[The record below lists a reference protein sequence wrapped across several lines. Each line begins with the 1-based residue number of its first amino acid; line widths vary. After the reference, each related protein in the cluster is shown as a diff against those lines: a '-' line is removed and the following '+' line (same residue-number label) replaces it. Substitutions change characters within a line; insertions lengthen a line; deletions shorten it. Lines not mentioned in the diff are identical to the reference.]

1 MRRLL
6 ADIIPGDTDKPNVCS
21 DNYAMLGEPLST
33 EKLATDAVL
42 YHETTDVVNF
52 LNIFGN
58 YYFTHV
64 IKKYISNIIAFLFFN
79 FLI

>member
-1 MRRLL
+1 
-6 ADIIPGDTDKPNVCS
+6 
-21 DNYAMLGEPLST
+21 MLGEPLST

-58 YYFTHV
+58 YYF
-64 IKKYISNIIAFLFFN
+64 IKTLLRNIYQNYCVSFF
-79 FLI
+79 

>member
-21 DNYAMLGEPLST
+21 DNYAMLGELLST

-64 IKKYISNIIAFLFFN
+64 IKKYISKLLRFF
-79 FLI
+79 FLIF